1 MSGGVWWCLDY
12 VWWCLMHVW
21 WCLVVSMYIGWYDL
35 NWCIWADIPSSACNW
50 CCWNTTDAV
59 DGMMLRMRWYC
70 WGVCRLKGK
79 TGRRAKSQHN
89 SGFLRPPAGGGF
101 WFKLL
106 KRQDMKRQNQKIV
119 ISETRTWENWES
131 NFYKN
136 EIRVSFQWNVQRRDN
151 FLFTKYQ
158 LVDVMAPLTHRSFK
172 YQQFRF
178 CQKN

>member
-1 MSGGVWWCLDY
+1 MSGGVYWCLKHAWWCL
-12 VWWCLMHVW
+12 CIQ
-21 WCLVVSMYIGWYDL
+21 CWYDL

-158 LVDVMAPLTHRSFK
+158 QVDVMPHLAHRSFK
-172 YQQFRF
+172 YQQFRS
-178 CQKN
+178 CQKTKFKVPLQSL